1 MRVLGIESSSRRGS
15 VALLEGGRAIASLEH
30 EQPNSHA
37 EQLLPLIERLL
48 AEAGWPKSSLD
59 RLGVGVG
66 PGSFTGLRAGIAL
79 GEGLSVGLD
88 RPLIGVSSLL
98 AMAEGA
104 LAEHAGPCCA
114 LLDARRSELFA
125 AVYAAGQRELVA
137 PVALPIQELSQFL
150 QASGAGCVVGEVA
163 RTLPGLGPLLAG
175 PTIDLPHARWVAAL
189 AAILDEANFPP
200 EPQYVRGIGATLPS
214 LPQAVLD
221 PASRPDSA

>member
-1 MRVLGIESSSRRGS
+1 VRVLGIESSSRRGS
-15 VALLEGGRAIASLEH
+15 VALLEDGRPIVSREH

-37 EQLLPLIERLL
+37 ELLLPLLEQLL

-88 RPLIGVSSLL
+88 RPLIGIGSLL

-104 LAEHAGPCCA
+104 LAEHEGPCCA
-114 LLDARRSELFA
+114 LLDARRNELFA
-125 AVYAAGQRELVA
+125 AVYAAEQRELHA
-137 PVALPIQELSQFL
+137 AVALPIEDLSEFL
-150 QASGAGCVVGEVA
+150 RSTGARCVVGEVA
-163 RTLPGLGPLLAG
+163 RTLPGLSTVVAG
-175 PTIDLPHARWVAAL
+175 PMLDLPHARWVAAL
-189 AAILDEANFPP
+189 AAVLEEANFPP

-214 LPQAVLD
+214 LPQAVVD